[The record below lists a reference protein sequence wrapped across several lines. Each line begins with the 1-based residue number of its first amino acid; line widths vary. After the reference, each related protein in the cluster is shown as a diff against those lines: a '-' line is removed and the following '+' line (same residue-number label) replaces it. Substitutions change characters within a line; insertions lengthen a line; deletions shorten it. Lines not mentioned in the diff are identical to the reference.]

1 MKESAWAETVFVDIG
16 YTVHEKNHHFNYF
29 PFLMQNNYVHVLSSS
44 SPSFVFFNGSL
55 NLLWL
60 LLNQC
65 NSYNSEPYHYTDLLL
80 SFVSY
85 MRLNCRLNVVFSY
98 FNTAITFFCVVV
110 AANEVTV
117 LLLSYRCNFFSNKNI
132 SYSLSL
138 KTHTIQVIYIQS
150 SRWKF
155 LLTFLLLFSFSC
167 FLLMVIKKG
176 NLWLSILVFG
186 VCAYLWRIK

>member
-16 YTVHEKNHHFNYF
+16 YTVIHEKNHHFNYF
-29 PFLMQNNYVHVLSSS
+29 HFLMQNNYFHVLSSS

-65 NSYNSEPYHYTDLLL
+65 NSYILNPIITPSIK

-85 MRLNCRLNVVFSY
+85 MRLNCRLNVLFSY

-117 LLLSYRCNFFSNKNI
+117 PLLSFVVTSFQTKI
-132 SYSLSL
+132 FLILSL
-138 KTHTIQVIYIQS
+138 
-150 SRWKF
+150 
-155 LLTFLLLFSFSC
+155 
-167 FLLMVIKKG
+167 
-176 NLWLSILVFG
+176 
-186 VCAYLWRIK
+186 